1 MTDIVQTIISALTLL
16 GLGGILGGYITYLL
30 DKKKESRRNPARIPP
45 QTPPAGGKSAEAGRI
60 LSPRQIVSPCR
71 VRISSFNHLDFARN
85 SFELC
90 PINTA
95 RNRNRILKPKWGRHE
110 VPTQMYS
117 PQKILNL
124 KGFATL
130 RVAQKVRFDL

>member
-1 MTDIVQTIISALTLL
+1 MLSQNNHNIILPK
-16 GLGGILGGYITYLL
+16 YLAFV
-30 DKKKESRRNPARIPP
+30 KKSPCEFFRKKESRRNPARIPP
-45 QTPPAGGKSAEAGRI
+45 QTPPAGGKSAEAGR
-60 LSPRQIVSPCR
+60 PRQIVSPCL

-90 PINTA
+90 PTNTA
-95 RNRNRILKPKWGRHE
+95 KIGNRNWKPKWGRHE

-124 KGFATL
+124 KGFVNTIL
-130 RVAQKVRFDL
+130 

>member
-1 MTDIVQTIISALTLL
+1 MENNKSTSKIDFYFVSP
-16 GLGGILGGYITYLL
+16 
-30 DKKKESRRNPARIPP
+30 KKFLNFREAQKSARIPP
-45 QTPPAGGKSAEAGRI
+45 QTPPARGKSAEAGRI

-71 VRISSFNHLDFARN
+71 VRFNHLDFARN

-90 PINTA
+90 PTNTA
-95 RNRNRILKPKWGRHE
+95 RNRNRILKPNRGRHE

-130 RVAQKVRFDL
+130 RVAPRLPIQL

>member
-1 MTDIVQTIISALTLL
+1 MRRFFLCSQNKHSKNRRFFQCMISDFVAAEFPKTPSP
-16 GLGGILGGYITYLL
+16 
-30 DKKKESRRNPARIPP
+30 KPARIPP
-45 QTPPAGGKSAEAGRI
+45 QTPPAGGESAEAGRI
-60 LSPRQIVSPCR
+60 LSLRKIVSPCR

-90 PINTA
+90 PTNTA
-95 RNRNRILKPKWGRHE
+95 RNRNRILKPNRGRHK

-130 RVAQKVRFDL
+130 RVAPRLPIQL

>member
-1 MTDIVQTIISALTLL
+1 MMLHQNFKQINIKNFSVSANF
-16 GLGGILGGYITYLL
+16 
-30 DKKKESRRNPARIPP
+30 KKEVIPKPARIPP
-45 QTPPAGGKSAEAGRI
+45 QTPPAGGKKAEAGRI
-60 LSPRQIVSPCR
+60 QNPRPIVSPCR
-71 VRISSFNHLDFARN
+71 VRIISFNHLDFARN

-90 PINTA
+90 PTNTA
-95 RNRNRILKPKWGRHE
+95 KNRNRILKPNRGRHE

-130 RVAQKVRFDL
+130 RVAPRLPIQL

>member
-1 MTDIVQTIISALTLL
+1 MLSKNNHNIILPK
-16 GLGGILGGYITYLL
+16 YLAFV
-30 DKKKESRRNPARIPP
+30 KNSPCEFFRKKEPRRNPARIPP

-71 VRISSFNHLDFARN
+71 VRISIFNHLDFARN

-95 RNRNRILKPKWGRHE
+95 RNRNRILKPNRGRHE

>member
-1 MTDIVQTIISALTLL
+1 MMLHQNFKQINIKNFSVSANF
-16 GLGGILGGYITYLL
+16 
-30 DKKKESRRNPARIPP
+30 KKEVIPKPARIPP

-60 LSPRQIVSPCR
+60 QNPRPIVSPCR
-71 VRISSFNHLDFARN
+71 VRIISFNHLDFARN

-90 PINTA
+90 PTNTA
-95 RNRNRILKPKWGRHE
+95 KNRNRILKPNRGRHE

-130 RVAQKVRFDL
+130 RVAPRLPIQL